1 MPERVEPKRAGQTH
15 IEAITRDGTHH
26 HFTPRVLDVMLERD
40 QVMRFKR
47 SSGWVTVGVD
57 PVRAKRSSGDSF
69 IHDGWERRC
78 STDIVCRPPIFPQ
91 RPILGLA
98 DT

>member
-1 MPERVEPKRAGQTH
+1 MPDRVEPKVVGKTH

-47 SSGWVTVGVD
+47 SSGWVTVGID
-57 PVRAKRSSGDSF
+57 PVRVKRRDDICCF
-69 IHDGWERRC
+69 YDGQERRT
-78 STDIVCRPPIFPQ
+78 SGYIASKPMMARQLTPLSQ
-91 RPILGLA
+91 L
-98 DT
+98 